1 MKLSCVLISCAAIL
15 FGGVCITMNGC
26 SAPSRYSEKIPGSL
40 GGMMPAA
47 ADGNISVDPIGPRS
61 IPASEEELWV
71 IEKKPT
77 VDQSPTQDDQ
87 QPCSGMLMAKLPAKP
102 AEMVPVPLKHTDV
115 KAEIAG
121 YIATVD
127 VTQQFQNPYA
137 EKIEAVYVFPLPH
150 NAAVNEFIMTIGE
163 RRIRGIIRER
173 EEAQKI
179 YTAAKSQGY
188 VASLLTQER
197 PNIFTQS
204 VANIEPGKRID
215 INIKYFHTLSYVD
228 GWYEYVFPMVV
239 GPRFNPPGFKEGVDA
254 VERGVPGKSGQS
266 TQVQYLRPHER
277 SGHDISLAV
286 HIDAGVPVEQ
296 LECKTHEMVVNHEV
310 KPGQTEVK
318 IAEADA
324 IPNRDFVLRYKVAGK
339 AIKSAVM
346 VQKTEK
352 GGYFTMMLFPP
363 ETLSE
368 LPRKPLEMV
377 FTVDVSGSQS
387 GIPLAQEKAAVKY
400 ALQHMMPMD
409 TFQVVRFGNT
419 ARKLFPSPVSVN
431 PSNVKKA
438 IAWVD
443 GFDANEGT
451 MLVDGLRASL
461 LFPHDENRL
470 RFVTFLTDG
479 FIGNEAE
486 ALAEIKKDLGPS
498 RIFSFGSGSSTNRYL
513 LEHMAKMGN
522 GAAAYLG
529 PNDDAADVMKTF
541 LERISHP
548 AMTDL
553 SIDFGD
559 VSVTEVLPN
568 RLPDLFVGRP
578 VIVTGR
584 FTGGG
589 NHVIQVHG
597 MIANE
602 RRTISI
608 PVNLE
613 DANGSNAGIAAVWAR
628 FKLAELADRSTYE
641 SIPELP
647 RQIKGL
653 ALEYGLMS
661 PFTSFVAVDSMYKT
675 AGDHGTTVV
684 VPVPVPQGV
693 RYETTVAPVR

>member
-26 SAPSRYSEKIPGSL
+26 SAPSRYSEKSPGTS

-47 ADGNISVDPIGPRS
+47 ADGNISVDPIGTRS

-400 ALQHMMPMD
+400 ALQHMMVMD